1 MHAPVRTHTTPDA
14 TLGLRPRYARATSG
28 NSPFLDIWPSVDWGL
43 RAKKVQK
50 SEKMCAKSLEVSGKF
65 PTFVAGN
72 LKWFRLT
79 LWERYRKRTR

>member
-14 TLGLRPRYARATSG
+14 ALGLRPRSARATSG

-50 SEKMCAKSLEVSGKF
+50 SEKMCAKSLVVSGKMTIF
-65 PTFVAGN
+65 AAKFN
-72 LKWFRLT
+72 D
-79 LWERYRKRTR
+79 